1 MITAAGL
8 PVIDGELI
16 LPRVGAWHADLVV
29 QGSTALVVGSACPI
43 AIDNVG
49 TFAASVVRSG
59 VWLDTVWARV
69 SAGAG
74 GATKPARALHYRNT
88 TRRGV
93 VQDLLR
99 AGGEALASTSDA
111 ATLGVN
117 LVSYTQIAQPVGQ
130 SLSALLDVRG
140 SNRVWRQLPDGTVF
154 IGVETWPDS
163 GLEDLLDFQ
172 DLDER
177 PQEGFA
183 NLGFEDVGR
192 LLPGTLLAGRKVS
205 TVVYA
210 FDGGKVRARV
220 LFED

>member
-1 MITAAGL
+1 MVSHCEMARSKWTLRPANRYRTLSMITAAGL
-8 PVIDGELI
+8 PVIDGELV
-16 LPRVGAWHADLVV
+16 LPRVGAWHADLVA
-29 QGSTALVVGSACPI
+29 QGSTALVVGSACEI

-49 TFAASVVRSG
+49 SFQASVVRSG
-59 VWLDTVWARV
+59 AWLDTVWARV

-74 GATKPARALHYRNT
+74 GATKTARALHYRNT

-111 ATLGVN
+111 AILGAN
-117 LVSYTQIAQPVGQ
+117 LVSYTQLAQPVGQ
-130 SLSALLDVRG
+130 SLSALLD
-140 SNRVWRQLPDGTVF
+140 
-154 IGVETWPDS
+154 
-163 GLEDLLDFQ
+163 
-172 DLDER
+172 
-177 PQEGFA
+177 
-183 NLGFEDVGR
+183 
-192 LLPGTLLAGRKVS
+192 GRKVS